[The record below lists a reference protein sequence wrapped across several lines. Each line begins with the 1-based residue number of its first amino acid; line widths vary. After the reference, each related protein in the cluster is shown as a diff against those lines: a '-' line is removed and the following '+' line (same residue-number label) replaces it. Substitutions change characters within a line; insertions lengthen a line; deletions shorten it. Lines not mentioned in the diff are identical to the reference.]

1 MFAIVSIN
9 GKQLKVTEGQEIY
22 VDKLDVQ
29 EGDKVSFSDV
39 LLISDNDKT
48 TVGTPFIKK
57 AVVDATVVNH
67 DREEKIVVFKKKRRK
82 GYRVKNGHKQP
93 ITKIKVDSITK

>member
-39 LLISDNDKT
+39 L
-48 TVGTPFIKK
+48 
-57 AVVDATVVNH
+57 
-67 DREEKIVVFKKKRRK
+67 
-82 GYRVKNGHKQP
+82 
-93 ITKIKVDSITK
+93 